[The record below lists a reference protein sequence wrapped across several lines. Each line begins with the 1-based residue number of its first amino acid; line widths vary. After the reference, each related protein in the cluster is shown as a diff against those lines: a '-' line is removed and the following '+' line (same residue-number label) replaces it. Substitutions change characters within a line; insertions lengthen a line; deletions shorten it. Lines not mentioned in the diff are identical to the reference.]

1 MNITI
6 KGKSGGDKDPE
17 ARDGLGNPNLFA
29 TRPNNEEKQ
38 PRRAFIVLGCADI
51 RSGQIGIAE
60 CRLLQI
66 LSEAILKV
74 YC

>member
-38 PRRAFIVLGCADI
+38 PRRASNCVGMC
-51 RSGQIGIAE
+51 
-60 CRLLQI
+60 
-66 LSEAILKV
+66 
-74 YC
+74 